1 MVLMGVAPPTYSLVS
16 DDGDESRSA
25 IDLKLGEVTIVGRKD
40 IERSDSKLL
49 QLKRFIVMCRFNIN
63 PFCSRFKDAW

>member
-40 IERSDSKLL
+40 IERSDSKLSKVSAAYL
-49 QLKRFIVMCRFNIN
+49 VRNTEITLK
-63 PFCSRFKDAW
+63 